1 MEAGHW
7 RMPFFASSD
16 DAKPEIHSREF
27 PDRNIQGPQPILV
40 QFGCGWS
47 VSENWHNFDAS
58 PTLWFERLPL
68 VGRFCFKNAER
79 FPTLARYGDIV
90 KGLPF
95 APGSVDCVYASH
107 VLEHLCHRDCLTAL
121 RNTWRMLKP
130 GGVFRL
136 IVPDLSWRVDAY
148 VRARE
153 VGKPHA
159 STELMRSTMLGIEE
173 EEPGA
178 FGMLKRFL
186 GRSRHLWMWDERS
199 LTEALKGAG
208 FQSVRRCRFGDAAHP
223 AFAELENEGRFF
235 EDGNPELALE
245 AIA

>member
-1 MEAGHW
+1 
-7 RMPFFASSD
+7 MPSFATAD
-16 DAKPEIHSREF
+16 DAKPEMHGAEM
-27 PDRNIQGPQPILV
+27 QGPQPVLV

-47 VSENWHNFDAS
+47 VSENWCNFDAS

-107 VLEHLCHRDCLTAL
+107 VLEHLSHRDCLTAL
-121 RNTWRMLKP
+121 RNTRRMLKP

-148 VRARE
+148 VKAR
-153 VGKPHA
+153 GAGMPDA
-159 STELMRSTMLGIEE
+159 SIALMRSTMLGIEE
-173 EEPGA
+173 EERGP
-178 FGMLKRFL
+178 FGMLKRLL
-186 GRSRHLWMWDERS
+186 GRSRHLWMWDEGALADA
-199 LTEALKGAG
+199 LTNAG
-208 FQSVRRCRFGDAAHP
+208 FRSVRRCRFGDASHP